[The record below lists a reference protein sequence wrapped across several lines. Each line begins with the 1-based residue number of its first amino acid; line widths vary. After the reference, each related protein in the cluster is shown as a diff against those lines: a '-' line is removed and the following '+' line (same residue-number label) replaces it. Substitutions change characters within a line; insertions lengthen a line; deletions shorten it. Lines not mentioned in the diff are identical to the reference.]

1 MLFYMPSRWHQKCL
15 SSCMYLFTIFSGL
28 TEYLGTGLSLASPGE
43 GGDRDTVVGVGVQ
56 TFDVQTL
63 ALGFRGF

>member
-1 MLFYMPSRWHQKCL
+1 
-15 SSCMYLFTIFSGL
+15 MYLFTIFSGL